1 MGETGEVE
9 HEPGFCVGRFMQV
22 ALFPQPHPPAAPD
35 LGSVVEVHHPPP
47 PPHSGNSIF
56 GTEETDNG
64 WEMKDLGIQSE
75 GREEKSCDFQGPWG
89 RVKEAQ
95 DLRVGW
101 GPKRMEEE

>member
-1 MGETGEVE
+1 
-9 HEPGFCVGRFMQV
+9 
-22 ALFPQPHPPAAPD
+22 
-35 LGSVVEVHHPPP
+35 
-47 PPHSGNSIF
+47 
-56 GTEETDNG
+56 
-64 WEMKDLGIQSE
+64 MKDLGIQSE

>member
-1 MGETGEVE
+1 MKRSMNQV
-9 HEPGFCVGRFMQV
+9 CVGRFMQV

-75 GREEKSCDFQGPWG
+75 GREEKSCDFSGALGKGQGSPG
-89 RVKEAQ
+89 SKSG
-95 DLRVGW
+95 LGS
-101 GPKRMEEE
+101 